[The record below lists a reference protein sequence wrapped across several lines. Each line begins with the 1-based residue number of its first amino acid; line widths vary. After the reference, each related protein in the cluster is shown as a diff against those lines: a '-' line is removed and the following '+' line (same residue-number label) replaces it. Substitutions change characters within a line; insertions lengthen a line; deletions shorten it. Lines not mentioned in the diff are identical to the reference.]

1 MKILVTG
8 GGTGGHIT
16 PILAVV
22 SEIKKIAR
30 EKKIPEPEFMLI
42 TPDEY
47 FKEAIELSGI
57 KVRKIRAGKLR
68 RYFDLKNFTDIYKIF
83 VGIVQSL
90 YFIRKF
96 SPDVVFSKGGFASVP
111 AVFASWLLGIP
122 TVTHESD
129 ITPGLANRINSFFAS
144 KVLVSFDETQKY
156 FKKDKAVLTGNPI
169 REDISTGNV
178 ERGIKTFG
186 LSDGFPTLLV
196 FGGSQGARCIN
207 EAVLDSLEV
216 LLSRFN
222 VIHVCGKYNFAAVR
236 EAAGKKGVKGIE
248 RYKLYPFLYNEMKDA
263 YAVSDMIVSRA
274 GASSIAEIIE
284 VGKPSIIIPL
294 STSANDHQAKNA
306 GWLLKKG
313 LAKVIY
319 EKDLNGESLK
329 NELFE
334 LFVNRSAMEEMR
346 RNIVA
351 YKSSLKGK
359 AAENVARIILSIEE
373 ETR

>member
-1 MKILVTG
+1 MKILLTG
-8 GGTGGHIT
+8 GGTGGHIA

-30 EKKIPEPEFMLI
+30 EKTMTEPEFMLI

-47 FKEAIELSGI
+47 FREAIEKSGI
-57 KVRKIRAGKLR
+57 KIRKIKAGKLR
-68 RYFDLKNFTDIYKIF
+68 RYFDLKNLTDIYKIF
-83 VGIVQSL
+83 IGIVQSL
-90 YFIRKF
+90 YFIRRF
-96 SPDVVFSKGGFASVP
+96 NPDVVFSKGGFASVP

-169 REDISTGNV
+169 REDISTGNA
-178 ERGIKTFG
+178 ERGKKTFG

-196 FGGSQGARCIN
+196 FGGSQGARRIN
-207 EAVLDSLEV
+207 EAVFDSLEA
-216 LLSRFN
+216 LLSKFN
-222 VIHVCGKYNFAAVR
+222 VIHVCGKYNFAAAK
-236 EAAGKKGVKGIE
+236 EAAGKKGINGIE
-248 RYKLYPFLYNEMKDA
+248 RYKLFPFLYDDMKDA
-263 YAVSDMIVSRA
+263 YAVSDVIVSRA

-306 GWLLKKG
+306 GWLSERG

-319 EKDLNGESLK
+319 EKDLNGEGLK
-329 NELFE
+329 NALFE
-334 LFVNRSAMEEMR
+334 LFANRSVTEEMR
-346 RNIVA
+346 RNIIA

-359 AAENVARIILSIEE
+359 AVENVAKIVLSFEKE
-373 ETR
+373 V